1 MKKKSYILSFL
12 VLVSCTSNTIF
23 EKPEDLIPKDTM
35 SILVQEMLIASSAQ
49 YIKNK
54 NLERNVNYMPFVYDR
69 FQIDSVRFQKSNMY
83 YMSKVDEYR
92 EIFEDAKNSLEKRKA
107 VFDKMKTVKDSLRRD
122 SIKKVK
128 NFKKGLKKIDT
139 LPKGL
144 QIKDTLKRT
153 AIKPIS

>member
-1 MKKKSYILSFL
+1 MKKTSYIFLFL

-54 NLERNVNYMPFVYDR
+54 NLERNINYMPFVYDR

-128 NFKKGLKKIDT
+128 NFKKGLKRIDT
-139 LPKGL
+139 LPEGL
-144 QIKDTLKRT
+144 KVKDTLKRT
-153 AIKPIS
+153 VIQPIS